1 MRRFS
6 LIGRLG
12 RRDNGT
18 VDLIQGDSAVF
29 EIRLADGDGELG
41 FGIGRA
47 LRTLWS
53 AGLRGPA
60 SAGDLVVLAA
70 LVTAGDTRVSRS
82 RNGQDGWTREIDL
95 YVPVTDPD
103 VWTGA
108 TADIEYILKFLTG
121 DRWRLV
127 FRPLPLGVS
136 FVRPDMESERATLV
150 DEVSL
155 LSGGLDSF
163 IGAID
168 MLSSGRRP
176 LFVSHYWDS
185 ETANAQRRV
194 IEALGQRFQGSDVRS
209 LRVRVGFDE
218 NDLPTGE
225 KENSQ
230 RGRSFLFY
238 SLAALCAASL
248 GQEVAKVRIPEN
260 GLIALNVPADPL
272 RLGPLSTRTAHP
284 HFIAGMN
291 RLVQRIGLSVELVNP
306 YRHLTKGE
314 MVEACRDGPFLQAE
328 VGKSMSC
335 SSPAK
340 VRYRGMS
347 PRHCGYCVPCLIR
360 RASLKKGLSVD
371 DPTEY
376 AIPDLRSRPLRTDR
390 AEGEDIR
397 SLQLLAKRVED
408 RPALAKLLVHKP
420 GPLIDSPDEVAAYAD
435 VFRRGM
441 HEVWELLEGVAARP
455 G

>member
-6 LIGRLG
+6 LIGRVG
-12 RRDNGT
+12 RRDDRA

-29 EIRLADGDGELG
+29 EIQLVDGEGELG
-41 FGIGRA
+41 FGIGGA
-47 LRTLWS
+47 LRRLS
-53 AGLRGPA
+53 SFGLRTPPRA
-60 SAGDLVVLAA
+60 VDLAVLAA
-70 LVTAGDTRVSRS
+70 LVTAGDTRVSRGE
-82 RNGQDGWTREIDL
+82 NAQDGWTREIDL
-95 YVPVTDPD
+95 YVPVSDPEL
-103 VWTGA
+103 WKSSAGH
-108 TADIEYILKFLTG
+108 IEYLLKFLTG
-121 DRWRLV
+121 DRWRVV
-127 FRPLPLGVS
+127 FRGLANGAS
-136 FVRPDMESERATLV
+136 IIGREESERTARV

-168 MLSSGRRP
+168 MLASGRRP
-176 LFVSHYWDS
+176 LFVSHYWDG
-185 ETANAQRRV
+185 ETASAQTRVMESLERRFPRS
-194 IEALGQRFQGSDVRS
+194 EMKS
-209 LRVRVGFDE
+209 LRMRVGFDE
-218 NDLPTGE
+218 RDLPTGE
-225 KENSQ
+225 KENTQ

-248 GQEVAKVRIPEN
+248 GQERARVSIPEN

-291 RLVQRIGLSVELVNP
+291 RLVEQTGIPVELVNP
-306 YRHLTKGE
+306 YRHQTKGE
-314 MVEACRDGPFLQAE
+314 MVARCRDGSFLRAE

-340 VRYRGMS
+340 VRYQRMS

-360 RASLKKGLSVD
+360 RASLKAGLSVA

-376 AIPDLRSRPLRTDR
+376 AISDLGSRRLRTDR
-390 AEGEDIR
+390 AEGEDVR
-397 SLQLLAKRVED
+397 SLQLLAKRVVD
-408 RPALAKLLVHKP
+408 RPELARILVHKP
-420 GPLIDSPDEVAAYAD
+420 GPLIDSPDEVEAYGD

-441 HEVWELLEGVAARP
+441 HEVWDLLQDVEARP

>member
-12 RRDNGT
+12 RRDNGR
-18 VDLIQGDSAVF
+18 VDPIQGDSAVF
-29 EIRLADGDGELG
+29 EIHLAEQDGELR
-41 FGIGRA
+41 FGIGHA
-47 LRTLWS
+47 LRSLS
-53 AGLRGPA
+53 SLGLRPPA
-60 SAGDLVVLAA
+60 AAVDLVVLAT

-95 YVPVTDPD
+95 YVPVADPELWTAAAPD
-103 VWTGA
+103 V
-108 TADIEYILKFLTG
+108 EYLLKFLTG
-121 DRWRLV
+121 DRWRVV
-127 FRPLPLGVS
+127 FRARPRGVS
-136 FVRPDMESERATLV
+136 LIVSGAGRVRATRV

-168 MLSSGRRP
+168 LLSARRRP
-176 LFVSHYWDS
+176 LFVSHYWDG
-185 ETANAQRRV
+185 ETASAQSRVVDALKRRFGD
-194 IEALGQRFQGSDVRS
+194 EDVRS
-209 LRVRVGFDE
+209 VRVRVGFDR
-218 NDLPTGE
+218 NNLPTGE
-225 KENSQ
+225 KEDTQ

-248 GQEVAKVRIPEN
+248 GQEGAQVKIPEN

-284 HFIAGMN
+284 HFIARMGYF
-291 RLVQRIGLSVELVNP
+291 LERIGVSVELVNP
-306 YRHLTKGE
+306 YRHSTKGE
-314 MVEACRDGPFLQAE
+314 MVEVCRDGAFLQAE
-328 VGKSMSC
+328 VGNSMSC

-340 VRYRGMS
+340 VRYLEMS

-360 RASLKKGLSVD
+360 RASLKKGLGIS
-371 DPTEY
+371 DPTDY
-376 AIPDLRSRPLRTDR
+376 AIPDLHARPLRTDR
-390 AEGEDIR
+390 AEGEDLR
-397 SLQLLAKRVED
+397 SLQLLAKRIVE
-408 RPALAKLLVHKP
+408 RPELAKILVHKP
-420 GPLIDSPDEVAAYAD
+420 GPLIDAPEEVVAYAD

-441 HEVWELLEGVAARP
+441 LEVSDLLDGVTARP

>member
-6 LIGRLG
+6 LVGRAG
-12 RRDNGT
+12 RQDSQT
-18 VDLIQGDSAVF
+18 VDLIQGDSAAF
-29 EIRLADGDGELG
+29 EIQLLNRAGELG
-41 FGIGRA
+41 FGIGPA
-47 LRTLWS
+47 LKKLSS
-53 AGLRGPA
+53 AGLRTPTGA
-60 SAGDLVVLAA
+60 TDLAVLAA

-82 RNGQDGWTREIDL
+82 ANGQDGWTREIDL
-95 YVPVTDPD
+95 YVPVSDPD
-103 VWTGA
+103 MWTSA
-108 TADIEYILKFLTG
+108 SRDIEHLLKFLTG
-121 DRWRLV
+121 DRWRIV
-127 FRPLPLGVS
+127 FRGLPAGVS
-136 FVRPDMESERATLV
+136 FVGSGTTSHLTTGV
-150 DEVSL
+150 NEVSL

-163 IGAID
+163 IGAVD
-168 MLSSGRRP
+168 MLSSGRCP

-194 IEALGQRFQGSDVRS
+194 LDALGRRFHGTSAMSIR
-209 LRVRVGFDE
+209 LRVGFDE
-218 NDLPTGE
+218 RDLPTGE
-225 KENSQ
+225 RENTQ

-238 SLAALCAASL
+238 SLAVLCAASL
-248 GQEVAKVRIPEN
+248 EQEVGIVSIPEN

-284 HFIAGMN
+284 HFIASMN
-291 RLVQRIGLSVELVNP
+291 RLVKYLGLSVELVNP
-306 YRHLTKGE
+306 YRHRTKGE
-314 MVEACRDGPFLQAE
+314 MVEACRDRPFLQSE

-340 VRYRGMS
+340 VRYQGMS

-360 RASLKKGLSVD
+360 RASLQAGLPVD

-376 AIPDLRSRPLRTDR
+376 AIPDLGSRPLRTDR

-397 SLQLLAKRVED
+397 SLQLLAKRIED
-408 RPALAKLLVHKP
+408 RPELAKILVHKP

-441 HEVWELLEGVAARP
+441 HEVWNLLEGIEARP